1 MDGAGAG
8 MADVGDQ
15 PRFRYNA
22 RLANEIELHWQDH
35 WEAAGTFAAPN
46 PGGPLAAGFG
56 RVAGRPKFMIMDMFP
71 YPSGSGLHVGHP
83 LGYIATDVYARY
95 LRMTGHNVLHPFGFD
110 AFGLPAEQYAIDTGH
125 HPKVTTEHNIAA
137 MKRQLRRLGLGHD
150 LRREFATTDPSY
162 YRWTQWIFLQ
172 IFNSWFDREAG
183 RARPVGELVAEFE
196 SGSRAP
202 VSEANPGERPWAEL
216 DAIGRRKVVD
226 SYRLAYISE
235 ELVNWCPGLGT
246 ALANEE
252 ITVDGRSDIGNYPVY
267 RRPLR
272 QWMLRIT
279 AYAERLI
286 RDLDHLDWPEPVKI
300 MQRNWIGPSDGAS
313 IDFRAAGRAGAV
325 VRAFTTRPDTLPGAT
340 YMVLAPEHPMV
351 DELTAA
357 AWPEGTPA
365 GWRYP
370 EAGTRTPQAAVRAYR
385 DRAARLS
392 DRQRSGDTHD
402 KTGVFTGS
410 HVINP
415 DDRRA
420 GPGVHRRLRAH
431 GLRVGCGHGGARA

>member
-1 MDGAGAG
+1 M
-8 MADVGDQ
+8 
-15 PRFRYNA
+15 
-22 RLANEIELHWQDH
+22 ANEIELRWQDY
-35 WEAAGTFAAPN
+35 WEAAGTFCTPN
-46 PGGPLAAGFG
+46 PGGPMAGGFDQ
-56 RVAGRPKFMIMDMFP
+56 VAGHPKFMIMDMFP

-95 LRMTGHNVLHPFGFD
+95 LRMTGHNVLHPFGYD
-110 AFGLPAEQYAIDTGH
+110 AFGLPAEQYAIDTGR
-125 HPKVTTEHNIAA
+125 HPKVTTRRNIAT

-150 LRREFATTDPSY
+150 LRREFATTDPAY
-162 YRWTQWIFLQ
+162 YKWTQWIFLQ
-172 IFNSWFDREAG
+172 IFNSWFDGEAG
-183 RARPVGELVAEFE
+183 RARPVAELVAEFE

-202 VSEANPGERPWAEL
+202 VSEANPGDRPWAEL
-216 DAIGRRKVVD
+216 GDAGRRKVVD

-246 ALANEE
+246 VLANEE
-252 ITVDGRSDIGNYPVY
+252 ITTDGRSDIGNYPVY

-286 RDLDHLDWPEPVKI
+286 RDLDYLDWPEPIKT
-300 MQRNWIGPSDGAS
+300 MQRNWIGPATAPVSTS
-313 IDFRAAGRAGAV
+313 RWRAPAGAV
-325 VRAFTTRPDTLPGAT
+325 IRAFTTRPDTLPGAT
-340 YMVLAPEHPMV
+340 YLVLAPEHPMV

-357 AWPEGTPA
+357 TWPEGTPA
-365 GWRYP
+365 GL
-370 EAGTRTPQAAVRAYR
+370 AVPGGRDPGPASCR
-385 DRAARLS
+385 PRLPDRAARLS
-392 DRQRSGDTHD
+392 DRQRSEDTRD

-420 GPGVHRRLRAH
+420 RPGVHRRLRAY
-431 GLRVGCGHGGARA
+431 GLRVGRDHGGARA

>member
-1 MDGAGAG
+1 
-8 MADVGDQ
+8 MADVGDR
-15 PRFRYNA
+15 PRFRYGA
-22 RLANEIELHWQDH
+22 QLANEIELRWQDH
-35 WEAAGTFAAPN
+35 WEAAGTFGTPN
-46 PGGPLAAGFG
+46 PAGPLASGFG
-56 RVAGRPKFMIMDMFP
+56 QVAGRPKFMIMDMFP
-71 YPSGSGLHVGHP
+71 YPSGTGLHVGHP

-110 AFGLPAEQYAIDTGH
+110 AFGLPAEQYAIDSGQ
-125 HPKVTTEHNIAA
+125 HPKATTERNIAA

-150 LRREFATTDPSY
+150 LRREFATTDPAY
-162 YRWTQWIFLQ
+162 YKWTQWIFLQ

-183 RARPVGELVAEFE
+183 RARPVEELVAEFE

-216 DAIGRRKVVD
+216 GDTGRRKVVD

-286 RDLDHLDWPEPVKI
+286 RDLDHLDWPEPIKT

-313 IDFRAAGRAGAV
+313 IDFRVTG
-325 VRAFTTRPDTLPGAT
+325 P
-340 YMVLAPEHPMV
+340 
-351 DELTAA
+351 
-357 AWPEGTPA
+357 
-365 GWRYP
+365 
-370 EAGTRTPQAAVRAYR
+370 
-385 DRAARLS
+385 AAR
-392 DRQRSGDTHD
+392 
-402 KTGVFTGS
+402 
-410 HVINP
+410 
-415 DDRRA
+415 
-420 GPGVHRRLRAH
+420 
-431 GLRVGCGHGGARA
+431 

>member
-1 MDGAGAG
+1 

-15 PRFRYNA
+15 PRFRYDA
-22 RLANEIELHWQDH
+22 RLANEIELRWQDH

-46 PGGPLAAGFG
+46 PAGPLAAGFDQ
-56 RVAGRPKFMIMDMFP
+56 VAGRPKFMIMDMFP

-95 LRMTGHNVLHPFGFD
+95 LRMTGHNVLHPFGYD
-110 AFGLPAEQYAIDTGH
+110 AFGLPAEQYAIDTGQ
-125 HPKVTTEHNIAA
+125 HPKATTERNIAN
-137 MKRQLRRLGLGHD
+137 MQRQLRRLGLGHD
-150 LRREFATTDPSY
+150 LRREFATTDPAY
-162 YRWTQWIFLQ
+162 YKWTQWIFLQ

-183 RARPVGELVAEFE
+183 RARPIAELVAEFE

-216 DAIGRRKVVD
+216 GDTGRRKVVD

-246 ALANEE
+246 VLANEE

-286 RDLDHLDWPEPVKI
+286 RDLDHLDWPESDQDHAAELDRP
-300 MQRNWIGPSDGAS
+300 QRRRQHRVPGGGPGWRGDPRVHHPA
-313 IDFRAAGRAGAV
+313 RHAAGCH
-325 VRAFTTRPDTLPGAT
+325 LPGA
-340 YMVLAPEHPMV
+340 
-351 DELTAA
+351 
-357 AWPEGTPA
+357 
-365 GWRYP
+365 
-370 EAGTRTPQAAVRAYR
+370 
-385 DRAARLS
+385 
-392 DRQRSGDTHD
+392 
-402 KTGVFTGS
+402 
-410 HVINP
+410 
-415 DDRRA
+415 
-420 GPGVHRRLRAH
+420 
-431 GLRVGCGHGGARA
+431 GARAPDGGRADRRRLAGRDPGGLAVPGGGDPGPASRRPRLPGPARHGSATGSAPRTLTARPASSPAHT